1 MSTEL
6 SSLLER
12 VLSVHLSPDDLAQR
26 ASDQIVSVG
35 TQSHPVIRDQA
46 HAFKNQVTQVI
57 HAHIL
62 QAVRAEQIR
71 FAQALREI
79 GHADLIPLVE
89 ERIKW

>member
-1 MSTEL
+1 MSAEF

-12 VLSVHLSPDDLAQR
+12 VLSVHSSPEDLAQR
-26 ASDQIVSVG
+26 ASDQIISVG
-35 TQSHPVIRDQA
+35 DRTHQAIRDQA
-46 HAFKNQVTQVI
+46 HAFKHQVTQVI
-57 HAHIL
+57 HAHIQ